1 MWVTGRKI
9 GEQVTFGEG
18 INQVVLTVLDIKG
31 TQVRLGVDADKSV
44 KISKEIPKTLNP
56 KILPAGLHGWV

>member
-18 INQVVLTVLDIKG
+18 INQVVLTILDIKG
-31 TQVRLGVDADKSV
+31 GQVRLGVDADKSV
-44 KISKEIPKTLNP
+44 KISKDTYK
-56 KILPAGLHGWV
+56 K